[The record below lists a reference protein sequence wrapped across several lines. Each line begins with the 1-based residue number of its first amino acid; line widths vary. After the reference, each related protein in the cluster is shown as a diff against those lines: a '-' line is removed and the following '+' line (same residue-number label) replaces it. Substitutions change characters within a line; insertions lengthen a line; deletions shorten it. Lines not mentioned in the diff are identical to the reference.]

1 MENSGIILKHLGIVE
16 FIILILIL
24 ILYYSKKIPKEHL
37 TICLLGSYILIK
49 SITYYIHGKI
59 ITNKKINLK

>member
-59 ITNKKINLK
+59 IANKKINLK